1 MTTITNFIRKCISA
15 ALLLCCCIGF
25 ATSSSAQTIYA
36 LSGNNLISFDA
47 QTPATILSTGTI
59 SGISAGQALVGI
71 DFRPNTGE
79 LFGLGYNTANGEA
92 RLYTLN
98 LTTGVATA
106 VGAAAITLAPGL
118 GKIGFDFNPTVDRI
132 RVTGSNNN
140 NYRLNPITGA
150 LAFTD
155 TPLAYAAGDAN
166 AASNPSIGAVAYTN
180 SFNGTTTTTLYNY
193 DDSLNIFTI
202 QNPPNNGTLNTVG
215 ASGITLNLGDPSADF
230 DNGPRSVFEHV

>member
-47 QTPATILSTGTI
+47 QTPATI
-59 SGISAGQALVGI
+59 
-71 DFRPNTGE
+71 
-79 LFGLGYNTANGEA
+79 
-92 RLYTLN
+92 
-98 LTTGVATA
+98 
-106 VGAAAITLAPGL
+106 
-118 GKIGFDFNPTVDRI
+118 
-132 RVTGSNNN
+132 
-140 NYRLNPITGA
+140 PITGA

-202 QNPPNNGTLNTVG
+202 QNLPNNGTLNTLG

-230 DNGPRSVFEHV
+230 DIYYDFGTQTNRAYLSANTGTSTFDDLYTVDLPATGTAALVGKIGLGIAVTDLTAFLRTQATLACPSDTTILLFAISKRASRRSIQ